1 MGGEKQSGLLMVVTK
16 LKGNGEFEHSRTRV
30 LKAY

>member
-1 MGGEKQSGLLMVVTK
+1 MGGEKQSGLLMVVTE
-16 LKGNGEFEHSRTRV
+16 LKGNREFEYSRTTV